1 MQAEPA
7 IAFVVSEQES
17 PGIEIRINFGVFAGR
32 EVTTAELDELAQVV
46 VPKVGEAS
54 ILAEERHEVGG
65 DAEASLH
72 QVRILVAPDELP
84 ADEHELDQL
93 SGRLLEIAETWALGC
108 IAERHA
114 EVSEP

>member
-1 MQAEPA
+1 MQVEPA
-7 IAFVVSEQES
+7 IAFVVREQES
-17 PGIEIRINFGVFAGR
+17 PGLEIRINFGVFAGR
-32 EVTTAELDELAQVV
+32 EVTAAELDELAQAVV
-46 VPKVGEAS
+46 AKVGEAS

-65 DAEASLH
+65 ESEAALH

-93 SGRLLEIAETWALGC
+93 GGRLIEVAETWTHGC

-114 EVSEP
+114 EVSEL

>member
-1 MQAEPA
+1 MQVEPA
-7 IAFVVSEQES
+7 IAFVAREQES
-17 PGIEIRINFGVFAGR
+17 PGIEIRINFGIFAGR
-32 EVTTAELDELAQVV
+32 EVTSAELDELARAV

-72 QVRILVAPDELP
+72 QVRILVAPDGLP

-93 SGRLLEIAETWALGC
+93 SGRLIEIAETWARNC

-114 EVSEP
+114 EVNEP